1 MAGKRK
7 LHDDDDG
14 RVIASMNVDGM
25 PWYQR
30 SERFDKHRREQ
41 ASDFSGL
48 GADKGRNPRNR
59 QGRSESLSDDRRCIH
74 SGHVSVHTVL
84 PVRLVLSSRNFRKK
98 TMAKPTG
105 RNLPVGF
112 FVTYHIIYFQLISH
126 IIFRVFETFAQF
138 PLAQH
143 SDIY

>member
-41 ASDFSGL
+41 ASDFSDL
-48 GADKGRNPRNR
+48 TKEETREIVKGALKA
-59 QGRSESLSDDRRCIH
+59 SLMIA
-74 SGHVSVHTVL
+74 G
-84 PVRLVLSSRNFRKK
+84 
-98 TMAKPTG
+98 
-105 RNLPVGF
+105 
-112 FVTYHIIYFQLISH
+112 
-126 IIFRVFETFAQF
+126 VFI
-138 PLAQH
+138 LAMFLF
-143 SDIY
+143 ILFCLYVWF

>member
-41 ASDFSGL
+41 ASDFSDL
-48 GADKGRNPRNR
+48 TKEETREIVKGALKA
-59 QGRSESLSDDRRCIH
+59 SLMIAC
-74 SGHVSVHTVL
+74 
-84 PVRLVLSSRNFRKK
+84 
-98 TMAKPTG
+98 
-105 RNLPVGF
+105 
-112 FVTYHIIYFQLISH
+112 
-126 IIFRVFETFAQF
+126 VFI
-138 PLAQH
+138 LAMFLF
-143 SDIY
+143 ILFCLYVWF